1 MSNFFTA
8 DNTNGFSQGDLD
20 MMNKAVAILLNG
32 SADADDIKNACDE
45 VSDNFEEGANLP
57 LLVLGRGL
65 MASMSRAQTV
75 SGVEEI
81 INSYPRYADAL
92 AGLYAH
98 QAQVERFEM
107 ASNDFEPSDDHD
119 CDFDVIDGA
128 EFDRSNA
135 EAIAQMFDED
145 YHWGE

>member
-20 MMNKAVAILLNG
+20 AMNKAVSILLNG

-45 VSDNFEEGANLP
+45 VNDNFEEGANLP

-65 MASMSRAQTV
+65 MDSMSRAQTV

-81 INSYPRYADAL
+81 INSHPQYADAL

-98 QAQVERFEM
+98 QSQVERFET
-107 ASNDFEPSDDHD
+107 ASSDFEPSDDHD
-119 CDFDVIDGA
+119 WDFDAIARA

-145 YHWGE
+145 FHWGE